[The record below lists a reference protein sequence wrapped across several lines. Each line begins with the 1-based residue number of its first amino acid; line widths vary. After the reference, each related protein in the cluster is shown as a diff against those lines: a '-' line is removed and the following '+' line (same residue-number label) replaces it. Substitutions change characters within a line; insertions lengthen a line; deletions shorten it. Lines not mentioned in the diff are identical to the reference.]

1 MPPKNTITS
10 SRGPLRPRPSTT
22 QRRAAEIAAA
32 ADLQPQLKREAAERR
47 AKRARREVTAPA
59 GAHEQDDATSSRVLI

>member
-1 MPPKNTITS
+1 MTS
-10 SRGPLRPRPSTT
+10 SVRPVRPRPSST

-47 AKRARREVTAPA
+47 AARARAEVKAAAAQERP
-59 GAHEQDDATSSRVLI
+59 DATSSRVVI